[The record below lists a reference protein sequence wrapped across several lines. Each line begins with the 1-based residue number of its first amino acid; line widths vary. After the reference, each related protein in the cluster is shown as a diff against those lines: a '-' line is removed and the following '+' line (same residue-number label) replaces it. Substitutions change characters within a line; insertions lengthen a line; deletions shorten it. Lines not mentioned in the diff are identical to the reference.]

1 MNCVDLAGKQASEPA
16 QWGWWLRFSSSDK
29 ELALWHLHPSAELER
44 KMIRIALQPADQR
57 LYTKVWNHCWF
68 IAHCWSIA
76 ACFKQDGAASIKE
89 NNSGLF
95 FFCRNNQA
103 NNNNKKNPTNNN
115 AKGSFSSAKMHP
127 FTSSKYWADWL
138 GASLFLES
146 AELEK
151 YLWEAVV
158 VWKQLH
164 VKSFYKA
171 VINGG
176 DTILGCASSQLL
188 NFCRNTV
195 LQLQML
201 LKGILPENSP
211 WLCGLTFKRNAK
223 GYKNSK
229 TKEACLGLR
238 VCRNVYL
245 RKNCNIQKTAFFLL
259 ICVRWGRT

>member
-1 MNCVDLAGKQASEPA
+1 
-16 QWGWWLRFSSSDK
+16 
-29 ELALWHLHPSAELER
+29 
-44 KMIRIALQPADQR
+44 
-57 LYTKVWNHCWF
+57 
-68 IAHCWSIA
+68 
-76 ACFKQDGAASIKE
+76 
-89 NNSGLF
+89 
-95 FFCRNNQA
+95 
-103 NNNNKKNPTNNN
+103 
-115 AKGSFSSAKMHP
+115 MHP

-158 VWKQLH
+158 VWKQLQ

-176 DTILGCASSQLL
+176 DTILGCASRRLL

-201 LKGILPENSP
+201 LKGVLPENTP
-211 WLCGLTFKRNAK
+211 WLCGLTFKENAE

-229 TKEACLGLR
+229 AREACLGLR
-238 VCRNVYL
+238 VCGNAYL
-245 RKNCNIQKTAFFLL
+245 RKNCNIQKTGFFFLL
-259 ICVRWGRT
+259 IWVRWERTQTIRS